1 MYILNFIPIKTGGG
15 LQNVLS
21 FLHGLED
28 KTNYLVFCRSQSSIE
43 VYCQN
48 NDILYVSVS
57 SGFLSRLK
65 FELKGFKL
73 HVRRG
78 DVCFTFFG
86 PPMIGSLNY
95 LYNISGCA
103 YSNLFYKDIDF
114 WGYLPKYKRL
124 KKHLI
129 DKYRLYFTSRSDEV
143 IFETEELRNRAA
155 LMSEFK
161 NCQLHVVKMAVS
173 RLVSG
178 VANAHDEFNLD
189 DVSGYKF
196 LFLCG
201 AQPNKRV
208 YEFIDILYELNKYG
222 DFKII
227 LTMDECSYLNN
238 IMVKAQSLNLSNKI
252 INLKTIQP
260 QSVKNVV
267 GYIDGVVNIARLE
280 SFSNNFI
287 EAWAMKKLLIVADAS
302 WSRGC
307 CEGSAVYIE
316 PNDIIQSSIEILRGI
331 NDREHYVESGS
342 KLLLTHPTPDEK
354 NQSYYSIIER
364 SR

>member
-28 KTNYLVFCRSQSSIE
+28 KKNHLVFCRSQSSIE
-43 VYCQN
+43 VYCKN
-48 NDILYVSVS
+48 NDILYVSVN

-65 FELKGFKL
+65 FELKGFKS
-73 HVRRG
+73 HVKRG

-95 LYNISGCA
+95 LYNICGCA

-114 WGYLPKYKRL
+114 WGYLPKYKRFQ
-124 KKHLI
+124 KHLI
-129 DKYRLYFTSRSDEV
+129 DKYRLYLTSRSDEV

-161 NCQLHVVKMAVS
+161 NCRLHVVKMAVS
-173 RLVSG
+173 RLVSD
-178 VANAHDEFNLD
+178 VTDAHDEFNLD
-189 DVSGYKF
+189 DVPGYKF

-227 LTMDECSYLNN
+227 LTMDECNYLSE
-238 IMVKAQSLNLSNKI
+238 IMVKAQGLKLSNKI
-252 INLKTIQP
+252 INLKTINP
-260 QSVKNVV
+260 QSVKNVL

-287 EAWAMKKLLIVADAS
+287 EAWAMKKLLIVAEAS

-307 CEGSAVYIE
+307 CEASAVYIE
-316 PNDIIQSSIEILRGI
+316 PSDVTQSSAEILKGI
-331 NDREHYVESGS
+331 NDREHYIEAGS
-342 KLLLTHPTPDEK
+342 KLLMSHPTPDEK
-354 NQSYYSIIER
+354 NKSYYSIIER
-364 SR
+364 SS